1 MNIAFFSEGQYQG
14 KVSRTDPNLRTD
26 LAWICALNA
35 DHWSLNQAP
44 NPGMPYDLGIVIIP
58 KHNPNFNMENYW
70 LDEIEIS
77 DTGQSGYELHGEVR
91 LIGVE

>member
-1 MNIAFFSEGQYQG
+1 MTVQELI
-14 KVSRTDPNLRTD
+14 D
-26 LAWICALNA
+26 ALNTI
-35 DHWSLNQAP
+35 DNKDLCVRVLEN
-44 NPGMPYDLGIVIIP
+44 NP
-58 KHNPNFNMENYW
+58 HNPNFNMENYW

>member
-1 MNIAFFSEGQYQG
+1 MTVQELIN
-14 KVSRTDPNLRTD
+14 K
-26 LAWICALNA
+26 LNKIE
-35 DHWSLNQAP
+35 DKTLFVRVLEN
-44 NPGMPYDLGIVIIP
+44 NP
-58 KHNPNFNMENYW
+58 HNPDFNMENYW